1 MSEDCLL
8 RLGFTGPDLP
18 LVRARVAESL
28 FRAGVSELV
37 RSTFVQAA
45 LEIACN
51 AVVHGGGS
59 GHLVLRVADG
69 ELRCEVTD
77 QGLGLPDDES
87 TPAAS
92 AQGNP
97 GLRLAEALTGRLKLC
112 RDPEGRGT
120 TATVAVRLEA
130 VSN

>member
-8 RLGFTGPDLP
+8 RLSFARSDLP

-28 FRAGVSELV
+28 FRAGVSEPV
-37 RSTFVQAA
+37 RGTFVQAA

-59 GHLVLRVADG
+59 GHLALGVVDG

-77 QGLGLPDDES
+77 QGPGLPADVSSQQPS
-87 TPAAS
+87 TWNS
-92 AQGNP
+92 P
-97 GLRLAEALTGRLKLC
+97 GLRLAEALTGGLRL
-112 RDPEGRGT
+112 RNGPGGRGT
-120 TATVAVRLEA
+120 AATLVVRLEP

>member
-1 MSEDCLL
+1 MSEHCLL
-8 RLGFTGPDLP
+8 RLGFTRSDLP

-28 FRAGVSELV
+28 FRAGVSEPV
-37 RSTFVQAA
+37 RGTFVQAA

-69 ELRCEVTD
+69 ELRCEITD
-77 QGLGLPDDES
+77 HGPGLPDDILSQDTS
-87 TPAAS
+87 TRS
-92 AQGNP
+92 NP
-97 GLRLAEALTGRLKLC
+97 GLRLAEALTGRLEL
-112 RDPEGRGT
+112 RRGPEGRGA
-120 TATVAVRLEA
+120 TAALTVRLEA